1 MAKKTKREIALANK
15 RRGKAYQ
22 TKLAKMVGGRNI
34 GTLGGEDVEHC
45 EYSFEAKTRQQGSI
59 LEKKML
65 EAERYLEGE
74 AVVCSWVL
82 LEQPGMYSEL
92 SMLRYIHFVCI
103 GDLKL
108 FEYVILDKRSTALT
122 MFKQCRANSPKGRIP
137 IVVCHILNRRHEQD
151 LVILLKRDLNKI
163 IKDIGSG
170 EPLPVRRFTN
180 YLTLKKEQDYG
191 RKSNSRRKW

>member
-22 TKLAKMVGGRNI
+22 TKLAQMVDGRNI

-45 EYSFEAKTRQQGSI
+45 DYSFEAKTRQQGSI

-74 AVVCSWVL
+74 VVVCSWVL
-82 LEQPGMYSEL
+82 LENSGVCSEL
-92 SMLRYIHFVCI
+92 SMLRYINFEHI
-103 GDLKL
+103 GSVKL

-122 MFKQCRANSPKGRIP
+122 MFKQCRHNSPEGRIP
-137 IVVCHILNRRHEQD
+137 VVVCHILNRRHEQD
-151 LVILLKRDLNKI
+151 LVILLKRDLNI
-163 IKDIGSG
+163 VINSIGSG
-170 EPLPVRRFTN
+170 EPLPVRRLMD

-191 RKSNSRRKW
+191 RKSSAK